1 MVSFTRTIVRARGPD
16 IVPSMPKNSTRSAT
30 IRAGLLVLAALM
42 PALAAALN
50 TTNSD
55 GADLVLADMALSRG
69 DCRGGTDRYVKAALA
84 SSDAKISARA
94 NKVAADCQQI
104 DASAR
109 AARRWAKLDPE
120 SAEASAAVALAAV
133 RLYQPGEAGPAFLRT
148 HSLGGDE
155 ALIKLIGEAS
165 DSGGTAIA
173 LDTLK
178 PMLTG
183 AKVSERLL
191 SAGVDLAL
199 ETFDFSTARK
209 LAERMLADEPASGA
223 ARAQLARVLTAEGEA
238 VKAIAASQEAAAL
251 EPETERFAYADTLLR
266 LDRLDEARQEL
277 DSLRGEPASHD
288 EAELRLGKLA
298 YQMGD
303 LAEAGRRFG
312 SLLESPEARGEAFFY
327 LSSIHERE
335 GRTDLALEGYKVLVE
350 AGAGLVARGRAA
362 RLLMLKNEREAAF
375 RMLDEHA
382 AKDRSESLD
391 VEFAKA
397 ALLEDAG
404 KANEA
409 IAVLKL
415 ALERYPDHPGVRYQI
430 ALIQDKAG
438 LTRDS
443 VRSFEDL
450 LKDRPADAS
459 LLNALGYSLADRNE
473 KLPRAETLIRKAL
486 EASPDNPAFLDSL
499 GWVRFRRGDATG
511 ALPYMERAYRIFP
524 DAEIASHWGEI
535 LWVSGKQSEARAL
548 WARSLARS
556 PDSKPLRDTI
566 ERLTGTKLDPPEKKG
581 SPPAD
586 APETEKPVLPE
597 NAPASIGS

>member
-1 MVSFTRTIVRARGPD
+1 MLRNSSIRTGF
-16 IVPSMPKNSTRSAT
+16 
-30 IRAGLLVLAALM
+30 LVLAALV
-42 PALAAALN
+42 PALATALN

-55 GADLVLADMALSRG
+55 SADLVLADMALSRG
-69 DCRGGTDRYVKAALA
+69 DCRGGTDRYIKAALA
-84 SSDAKISARA
+84 SDDARISARA

-133 RLYQPGEAGPAFLRT
+133 RLYQPDEAGPAFLRT

-173 LDTLK
+173 LGTLK

-183 AKVSERLL
+183 PKVSERLL

-199 ETFDFSTARK
+199 ETFDFATAHK
-209 LAERMLADEPASGA
+209 LAERMLAEEPASGA
-223 ARAQLARVLTAEGEA
+223 ARAQLARVLTAEGES

-251 EPETERFAYADTLLR
+251 DPETERFAYADTLLR

-277 DSLRGEPASHD
+277 ESLRNEPAVRD

-312 SLLESPEARGEAFFY
+312 GLLESVEARGEAFFY

-335 GRTDLALEGYKVLVE
+335 GRMDLALEGYKVLIE

-362 RLLMLKNEREAAF
+362 RLLLLKNEREAAF
-375 RMLDEHA
+375 RILDDHA

-397 ALLEDAG
+397 ALLEDTG
-404 KANEA
+404 KPIEA

-415 ALERYPDHPGVRYQI
+415 ALERYPDHPGVRYQM

-443 VRSFEDL
+443 VRGLEDL
-450 LKDRPADAS
+450 LKDRPEDAS
-459 LLNALGYSLADRNE
+459 LLNALGYSLADRNQ

-486 EASPDNPAFLDSL
+486 MASPDNPAFLDSL
-499 GWVRFRRGDATG
+499 GWVRFRRGDAAG
-511 ALPYMERAYRIFP
+511 AIPYMERAYRIFP

-566 ERLTGTKLDPPEKKG
+566 ERLTGTKLDPPEKKT
-581 SPPAD
+581 
-586 APETEKPVLPE
+586 APESGEPESETPVRPE
-597 NAPASIGS
+597 NAPASTGS